1 MKRKVKPETWVGLF
15 LICGIA
21 LILGVIP
28 GFGGIKSEKEK
39 SYPVNIIFKDAAGI
53 VKNTRIQLGGVE
65 VGKVVRAP
73 QLLPSGHEV
82 ILHANIKENV
92 QIQQGSLFRIDM
104 QNILGDRFIEIVP
117 PDHPTDDYVQPGDTI
132 VGQPV
137 SDLSKF
143 KQNAMVAS
151 EEILTILK
159 RIEANAD
166 NIDEALLNISK
177 AAKGMA
183 ETTEIINK
191 RLLTEEN
198 LTYIGQSLQHLNRLG
213 EQMPQL
219 MDKAGHSLDSV
230 DSILKDAR
238 EMIAQLDDR
247 LDDLNPAIKE
257 IPNTLDS
264 LNNAATNISSLTA
277 DIRKITADTKNNKN
291 ALGLMLY
298 DAEFRRNMQEFL
310 RNLRSYGI
318 LRYRNPNEPEPA
330 PDPRAGF
337 SGSRR

>member
-1 MKRKVKPETWVGLF
+1 MKRKVQPETWVGIFLLF
-15 LICGIA
+15 GIA
-21 LILGVIP
+21 LILGVIL
-28 GFGGIKSEKEK
+28 GFGGIKAEKEK
-39 SYPVNIIFKDAAGI
+39 TYPVNIIFKDAAGI

-73 QLLPSGHEV
+73 QLLPSGNEV

-92 QIQQGSLFRIDM
+92 HIQQGSLFRIDM
-104 QNILGDRFIEIVP
+104 QNILGDKFIEIVP
-117 PDHPTDDYVQPGDTI
+117 PATPTDNLVQPGDTI
-132 VGQPV
+132 IGQPV
-137 SDLSKF
+137 SDLNKF
-143 KQNAMVAS
+143 KKNAMVAS

-177 AAKGMA
+177 AAKGLA

-191 RLLTEEN
+191 RILTDRN
-198 LTYIGQSLQHLNRLG
+198 LTHFERSLQHLDRVG
-213 EQMPQL
+213 AEMPQL
-219 MDKAGHSLDSV
+219 MDKAGHSLQSV
-230 DSILKDAR
+230 ELILKDAR
-238 EMIAQLDDR
+238 EMIGRLDDR
-247 LDDLNPAIKE
+247 LNALDPAIKE

-264 LNNAATNISSLTA
+264 LNAAAGNISALSA
-277 DIRKITADTKNNKN
+277 DIRKITTDTKNNKN

-298 DAEFRRNMQEFL
+298 DAEFRRNMQEFM
-310 RNLRSYGI
+310 RNLKSYGI
-318 LRYRNPNEPEPA
+318 LRYRNPNEKEPA